1 MFTGRGWLFDQSRPL
16 STGRPE
22 FGSVLRGAE
31 LHVAVGPRH
40 DAVRHRQRVVNRRR
54 RLLWWLCNG
63 RTKLTTLA
71 TVDVPR

>member
-54 RLLWWLCNG
+54 RLLW
-63 RTKLTTLA
+63 
-71 TVDVPR
+71 